1 MYAVAEIS
9 GKQYILEEGKSVEVD
24 RLALEDGAKL
34 DIDKICLVKDSSGK
48 VTVGEPFLAGVVVK
62 ATVDKE
68 VKGKKVVVS
77 TYRKRKDSKRKIG
90 HRAKYSRLNIN
101 KIEIA

>member
-24 RLALEDGAKL
+24 RLGLEDGAKL
-34 DIDKICLVKDSSGK
+34 SIDKVCLVKDGNGK
-48 VTVGEPFLAGVVVK
+48 VTVGEPFISGVVVK

-77 TYRKRKDSKRKIG
+77 TYRKRKDSKRKKG
-90 HRAKYSRLNIN
+90 HRAKYSRLNIE